1 MAALHGREDVL
12 LEPEAFVRLLRQ
24 ANDAEVA
31 DVRLVAEGEFE
42 VSPHKSDL
50 AMQVRPVADAN
61 GTTGVATAQPAR
73 PAAALRYRSGMQ
85 ANKRGGQVAM
95 VGVVQIDGETPAA
108 AAQGTPE
115 QAPADA
121 AAEPKKKTTRRA
133 TKTKPKAKAKSA
145 ASAKAP
151 ATTTPKVSK
160 PATKAPATAAAKPK
174 PKAKRGARK
183 STAKTDAS

>member
-50 AMQVRPVADAN
+50 AMQVRPVADPN
-61 GTTGVATAQPAR
+61 DTSGVATAQPTR

-108 AAQGTPE
+108 AAQVPTG
-115 QAPADA
+115 QVSADA
-121 AAEPKKKTTRRA
+121 VAEPKKKPARRA
-133 TKTKPKAKAKSA
+133 TKTKTKAKSA
-145 ASAKAP
+145 ASAKTP
-151 ATTTPKVSK
+151 ATTTSKVTK
-160 PATKAPATAAAKPK
+160 AATKGPATKSAKPK
-174 PKAKRGARK
+174 QKPKRAARK
-183 STAKTDAS
+183 PAVKTDAS

>member
-31 DVRLVAEGEFE
+31 DVRLVAEGDFD

-50 AMQVRPVADAN
+50 AMQVRPVADPN
-61 GTTGVATAQPAR
+61 GTSGVATAQPTR

-108 AAQGTPE
+108 AAQAPAG
-115 QAPADA
+115 QVPADA
-121 AAEPKKKTTRRA
+121 VAEPKKKPARRA
-133 TKTKPKAKAKSA
+133 TKTKTKAKSA
-145 ASAKAP
+145 ASAKTP
-151 ATTTPKVSK
+151 ATTTSKVTK
-160 PATKAPATAAAKPK
+160 AATKEPATKSAKPK
-174 PKAKRGARK
+174 QKPKRAARK
-183 STAKTDAS
+183 PAVKTDAS